1 MKTLLSLALFFVAL
15 GTHSFA
21 AVAVAPAVPRTIKDV
36 PEAREALRR
45 TVSPGFYKSLEISPI
60 NGWITVR
67 GMLATDHLVGMR
79 VIRSD
84 FGGRYDALALELAK
98 NLQIRTDKRE
108 GTLIPTRPVLV
119 HVLVYYIADGNLAVS
134 FAEFDEVGGSQL
146 KYYGSAWMGVE
157 KGENNWVT
165 IEPKWVSPWEKRGP
179 RSYALIVEKAGAEKL
194 AMPRAVGAALGMGAA
209 R

>member
-1 MKTLLSLALFFVAL
+1 MKLLLCTALFSTAL
-15 GTHSFA
+15 LINSLA
-21 AVAVAPAVPRTIKDV
+21 AVASAPAVPRTIKDV

-45 TVSPGFYKSLEISPI
+45 IVSPGFYKSLEISPI
-60 NGWITVR
+60 DGWITVR

-79 VIRSD
+79 VVRSD

-98 NLQIRTDKRE
+98 NLQIRADKRE

-134 FAEFDEVGGSQL
+134 FAEFDEIGGSQM

-165 IEPKWVSPWEKRGP
+165 IEPKWVSPWEKRRP
-179 RSYALIVEKAGAEKL
+179 RSYSLVVEKPGPEKL
-194 AMPRAVGAALGMGAA
+194 AMPRAVGAPLGMGAA